1 MMRGMFSAV
10 SGLKTQQ
17 VMLDVAANDL
27 ANVNTVGFKGA
38 RTTFKDQLQQMMRT
52 SSASGNGFGGANS
65 AQVGLGVTLGSI
77 DNLMTGGAVQATGN
91 ALDVAIQGDGW
102 LRSGAGTPTPGT
114 PTAGTPAVASLAY
127 TRAGNLTRNDQ
138 GYLVTGTGD
147 YVIGRTAAGGTQDC
161 YIWVPPGASDVA
173 IATDGAVSFVP
184 PAGYTQPPQL
194 PPMLNGRAIGRYIST
209 FDDEHARD
217 VVIGGDGAV
226 SFVPPAGF
234 VQPASLPPIS
244 AGRATAGYISL
255 AKFPNENGLE
265 RLTGNRWRAGL
276 NAGVEQVGTPGQNG
290 TFGVT
295 TAGALEMSNVDLAS
309 EFTNLITAQRGFQA
323 NTRII
328 TSADEMLQDVVNMH
342 H

>member
-38 RTTFKDQLQQMMRT
+38 RTTFKDQLQQVMRT
-52 SSASGNGFGGANS
+52 SSASGNGFGGSNS

-77 DNLMTGGAVQATGN
+77 DNQMSGGAVQATGS

-102 LRSGAGTPTPGT
+102 LRTGAGTPTPGT
-114 PTAGTPAVASLAY
+114 PTAGTPAAANLAY

-138 GYLVTGTGD
+138 GYLVTSTGD
-147 YVIGRTAAGGTQDC
+147 YVVGRTAIGGAQDC
-161 YIWVPPGASDVA
+161 FINIPAGATDVA
-173 IATDGAVSFVP
+173 
-184 PAGYTQPPQL
+184 
-194 PPMLNGRAIGRYIST
+194 
-209 FDDEHARD
+209 
-217 VVIGGDGAV
+217 IGGDGAV
-226 SFVPPAGF
+226 SFVPPAGY
-234 VQPASLPPIS
+234 VQPPTLPPIT
-244 AGRATAGYISL
+244 AGRATGGYVSL

-295 TAGALEMSNVDLAS
+295 TAGALEMSNVDMAS
-309 EFTNLITAQRGFQA
+309 EFTSLITAQRGFQA
-323 NTRII
+323 NSRII
-328 TSADEMLQDVVNMH
+328 SSADEMLQDLVNMH
-342 H
+342 R